1 MNPSAP
7 DEFTGTD
14 RFEVRRRL
22 GAGGMG
28 VVYEALDR
36 KRDLVVALKTIQNF
50 NASALYRFKKEFRA
64 LEEVVHPN
72 LVRLWELFSDGD
84 RWFFTMELVEGT
96 DFLHYV
102 RPDRHEHVGG

>member
-7 DEFTGTD
+7 GEFTGTD

-36 KRDLVVALKTIQNF
+36 KRDLVVALKTIQHF
-50 NASALYRFKKEFRA
+50 NASALYRFKKEFRT

-96 DFLHYV
+96 DFL
-102 RPDRHEHVGG
+102 